1 MSMGIFSSIFEQ
13 YLKDQL
19 EDLKLFLVKALAL
32 YGTPSDPKVIIRW
45 VETAMK
51 FVCEHGTP
59 TDADVKA
66 HLGTE

>member
-1 MSMGIFSSIFEQ
+1 MISDLAEQ

-19 EDLKLFLVKALAL
+19 EDLKLFLVKALAI
-32 YGTPSDPKVIIRW
+32 YGTPSDPKVFIRW
-45 VETAMK
+45 VEVAMK

-59 TDADVKA
+59 KDQDVRD